1 MVGCCSGRWL
11 VFFTAIGRW
20 FFRSV
25 VDGSFGRWSVV
36 PGRWSV
42 VGVTV
47 VGGRWSMVCGRWL
60 VGGFVLHR
68 LKIINFQT

>member
-1 MVGCCSGRWL
+1 MVSGRWFNNRNL
-11 VFFTAIGRW
+11 VGGRRSVVVLVSGRFFSQPLVGGRW

-25 VDGSFGRWSVV
+25 VGGSFKGSVV

-47 VGGRWSMVCGRWL
+47 VGGRW
-60 VGGFVLHR
+60 
-68 LKIINFQT
+68 